1 MTATYAEGVAHEHP
15 SLVVVGAG
23 IIGLATAFRLARRGH
38 AVTLFDPDLAKGA
51 TYAAAGMIA
60 PTAEIAPGEEANYR
74 FQRGAIDAW
83 REMARE
89 IAAITHREVAIVQT
103 GTLIVG
109 WDASDRRLIDQ
120 FRSVATEFGAPMRAL
135 DRRDE
140 PEPFEGLST
149 RITEGLLMA
158 DDGWLDPDDAV
169 QSLMEANETL
179 GVRLVR
185 ERVLR
190 ASSNASGVEVETDSG
205 LTRADY
211 GIVATGAQGLPG
223 GLTVPKSP
231 TVRPVRGV
239 TVRVSS
245 LDRSSLPT
253 VRAYVRGRAFY
264 MVSRP
269 GGYCVLGAT
278 AEEKPQPL
286 VEVGELQRLLR
297 DGLDIVPELEAAPL
311 LEIRNGL
318 RPATTDLRP
327 FFVALSEPGWSWSS
341 GHYRH
346 GVTLAPLA
354 AQDALDA
361 ITPS

>member
-1 MTATYAEGVAHEHP
+1 M
-15 SLVVVGAG
+15 VVGAG
-23 IIGLATAFRLARRGH
+23 IIGLATAFRFARRGH
-38 AVTLFDPDLAKGA
+38 AVTLFDPDPAGGA
-51 TYAAAGMIA
+51 THAAAGMIA
-60 PTAEIAPGEEANYR
+60 PTAEIAPGEQANYR

-89 IAAITHREVAIVQT
+89 MFEVTGHEVAIVQT

-120 FRSVATEFGAPMRAL
+120 FRGVASEFGAPMRAVT
-135 DRRDE
+135 RDHE
-140 PEPFEGLST
+140 PKLFEGLST
-149 RITEGLLMA
+149 RINEGLFMA
-158 DDGWLDPDDAV
+158 EDGWLDPDEAV
-169 QSLMEANETL
+169 RLLMEANETL

-185 ERVLR
+185 ERVRL
-190 ASSNASGVEVETDSG
+190 ASSDGAGVEVESDAG
-205 LTRADY
+205 RTRADI
-211 GIVATGAQGLPG
+211 GIVATGAAGLPG

-239 TVRVSS
+239 TVRVQS
-245 LDRSSLPT
+245 LDRSAQPT

-278 AEEKPQPL
+278 AEEKAQPL

-311 LEIRNGL
+311 LEVRNGL

-327 FFVALSEPGWSWSS
+327 FFVALAEPGWSWSS

-354 AQDALDA
+354 ALEALESV
-361 ITPS
+361 TPS

>member
-1 MTATYAEGVAHEHP
+1 M
-15 SLVVVGAG
+15 VVGAG

-38 AVTLFDPDLAKGA
+38 AVTLFDPEPASGA

-74 FQRGAIDAW
+74 FQRGAMDAW
-83 REMARE
+83 REMAAE
-89 IAAITHREVAIVQT
+89 IEAVTGRHVTIVQT

-120 FRSVATEFGAPMRAL
+120 FRAVATEFGAPMRAVS
-135 DRRDE
+135 RDGE
-140 PEPFEGLST
+140 PELFEGLTT
-149 RITEGLLMA
+149 RIGEGLVMA
-158 DDGWLDPDDAV
+158 DDGWLDPDEAV
-169 QSLMEANETL
+169 SCLMEANETL

-185 ERVLR
+185 ERVRL
-190 ASSNASGVEVETDSG
+190 ASASDDGVEVETDSG
-205 LTRADY
+205 RTHADY
-211 GIVATGAQGLPG
+211 GVVTTGANGLPD

-239 TVRVSS
+239 TVRVRS
-245 LDRSSLPT
+245 LDRSILPT

-327 FFVALSEPGWSWSS
+327 FFVALEERGWSWSS

-354 AQDALDA
+354 ALDALSA
-361 ITPS
+361 IKPS

>member
-1 MTATYAEGVAHEHP
+1 M
-15 SLVVVGAG
+15 GAG

-38 AVTLFDPDLAKGA
+38 AVTLFDPAPATGA
-51 TYAAAGMIA
+51 TRAAAGMIA
-60 PTAEIAPGEEANYR
+60 PSAEIAPGEESNYQ
-74 FQRGAIDAW
+74 FQRGAMDAW
-83 REMARE
+83 RTMADE
-89 IAAITHREVAIVQT
+89 IAAVVGREVAIVQT

-109 WDASDRRLIDQ
+109 WDASDRRLIEQ
-120 FRSVATEFGAPMRAL
+120 FRVVAEEFGAPMRGVT
-135 DRRDE
+135 RDE
-140 PEPFEGLST
+140 QPQLFEGLTT
-149 RITEGLLMA
+149 RITEGLVMD
-158 DDGWLDPDDAV
+158 DDGWLDPDEAV
-169 QSLMEANETL
+169 TLLMAANEAL

-185 ERVLR
+185 ERVRSAR
-190 ASSNASGVEVETDSG
+190 AVDGGVVVESDSG
-205 LTRADY
+205 ETTANY
-211 GIVATGAQGLPG
+211 GIVATGASGLPD

-239 TVRVSS
+239 TVRVQS
-245 LDRSSLPT
+245 LDRSALPT

-297 DGLDIVPELEAAPL
+297 DGLDIVPELESAPL
-311 LEIRNGL
+311 LEVRNGL

-327 FFVALSEPGWSWSS
+327 FFVALEEPGWRWSS

-354 AQDALDA
+354 ALDALGA
-361 ITPS
+361 IPS

>member
-1 MTATYAEGVAHEHP
+1 MKNDHP
-15 SLVVVGAG
+15 SIVVVGGG
-23 IIGLATAFRLARRGH
+23 IIGLTTAFRLARRGH
-38 AVTLFDPDLAKGA
+38 AVTLFDPQPARGA

-60 PTAEIAPGEEANYR
+60 PTAEIAPGEESNYR

-83 REMARE
+83 RDMNRE
-89 IAAITHREVAIVQT
+89 INETIGRTVAIAQT

-109 WDASDRRLIDQ
+109 WDASDRRLIEQ
-120 FRSVATEFGAPMRAL
+120 FQSVATEFGAPMRAVT
-135 DRRDE
+135 RAQE
-140 PEPFEGLST
+140 PDLFEGLSA
-149 RITEGLLMA
+149 RIGEGLVMHE
-158 DDGWLDPDDAV
+158 DGWLDPDEAV
-169 QSLMEANETL
+169 AQLLEANERL
-179 GVRLVR
+179 GVVVVR
-185 ERVLR
+185 ERVLS
-190 ASSNASGVEVETDSG
+190 ATSGDGTVVVITDTG
-205 LTRADY
+205 ETRADY
-211 GIVATGAQGLPG
+211 GIIATGADGLPS
-223 GLTVPKSP
+223 GLTVPKAP

-239 TVRVSS
+239 TVRVQS
-245 LDRSSLPT
+245 LDRSELPT

-297 DGLDIVPELEAAPL
+297 DGLDIIPELESAPL

-327 FFVALSEPGWSWSS
+327 FFVPLAEPQWWWSS

-346 GVTLAPLA
+346 GVTVAPLA
-354 AQDALDA
+354 ALDA
-361 ITPS
+361 IAAIGPS